1 MAASK
6 ILGEDSA
13 SKARGGG
20 NANNVVTPSPTVAV
34 GGANA
39 NANANVNVAA
49 ESWPAGGRK
58 GGGERG
64 RGFGWGETIIK
75 S

>member
-20 NANNVVTPSPTVAV
+20 
-34 GGANA
+34 GGGGGN
-39 NANANVNVAA
+39 NANVTPASTAA
-49 ESWPAGGRK
+49 VDANIAEES
-58 GGGERG
+58 ERG
-64 RGFGWGETIIK
+64 IK
-75 S
+75 AKE

>member
-20 NANNVVTPSPTVAV
+20 
-34 GGANA
+34 GGN
-39 NANANVNVAA
+39 NANVTPASTAA
-49 ESWPAGGRK
+49 VDANIAEES
-58 GGGERG
+58 G
-64 RGFGWGETIIK
+64 RGIK
-75 S
+75 AKE

>member
-20 NANNVVTPSPTVAV
+20 GNNSNVVPASTAAV
-34 GGANA
+34 DGNI
-39 NANANVNVAA
+39 VE
-49 ESWPAGGRK
+49 ES
-58 GGGERG
+58 G
-64 RGFGWGETIIK
+64 RGIK
-75 S
+75 AKE